1 MADLVTIARPYAK
14 AAFDFAVER
23 NCIEEWQK
31 MLVVASHVSQAEQ
44 IKSVLT
50 SDMKPDSTA
59 NVFISICKDEL
70 DEYRTNF
77 IKVMAEN
84 KRLALLP
91 EVLTLF
97 IKYVLESQAVADVD
111 VISASP
117 LTEAQLNKI
126 KAAIEQRLSRKVKL
140 ECHID
145 KSIISGFII
154 RTGDMVIDS
163 SIRGRLNR
171 LSDALQS

>member
-1 MADLVTIARPYAK
+1 MADLITIARPYAK

-23 NCIEEWQK
+23 NSIEAWQK
-31 MLVVASHVSQAEQ
+31 MLVLTSEVSKDEQ
-44 IKSVLT
+44 IKSILT
-50 SDMKPDSTA
+50 SDMKPDSIA
-59 NVFISICKDEL
+59 KLFIDICKDVL
-70 DEYRTNF
+70 NEYRENF

-91 EVLTLF
+91 EVFVLF
-97 IKYVLESQAVADVD
+97 QQYSLERASAADVE
-111 VISASP
+111 VISATE
-117 LTEAQLNKI
+117 LTQEQINKI
-126 KAAIEQRLSRKVKL
+126 STAVEQRLSRKVNLK
-140 ECHID
+140 CHID